1 VDAARR
7 AIAEELLERSRE
19 YDAAQTDRLARFR
32 NVETDTAELL
42 AVLVLATRAKRI
54 LELGT
59 SNGYSTIWL
68 ADAAQ
73 QGGGQVTSIDFDPA
87 RTAMAAANL
96 ERAGLDAEL
105 LSGDAGQALRDAPNG
120 AWDLIFLDAERLA
133 YAGYW
138 PDLLRT
144 LRPDGGLLAVDN
156 VLSHADEV
164 AEFTALVEAEP
175 SVSTCVVPCGAGL
188 HLVVRGAPLVVAN

>member
-1 VDAARR
+1 MDAARR
-7 AIAEELLERSRE
+7 AIAEELLEHSRE
-19 YDAAQTDRLARFR
+19 HDAAQADRLARFR

-42 AVLVLATRAKRI
+42 AVLILATKARGI

-68 ADAAQ
+68 ADAAER
-73 QGGGQVTSIDFDPA
+73 GGGHVTSIDFDA
-87 RTAMAAANL
+87 QRTAMAAANL
-96 ERAGLDAEL
+96 ERAGLSVEL
-105 LSGDAGQALRDAPNG
+105 LSGDAGDALRDAPDG
-120 AWDLIFLDAERLA
+120 AWDLIFLDAERPA

-144 LRPDGGLLAVDN
+144 LRADGGLLAVDN

-164 AEFTALVEAEP
+164 ADFTALVEAEP
-175 SVSTCVVPCGAGL
+175 AVSSCVVPCGAGL
-188 HLVVRGAPLVVAN
+188 QLIVRA